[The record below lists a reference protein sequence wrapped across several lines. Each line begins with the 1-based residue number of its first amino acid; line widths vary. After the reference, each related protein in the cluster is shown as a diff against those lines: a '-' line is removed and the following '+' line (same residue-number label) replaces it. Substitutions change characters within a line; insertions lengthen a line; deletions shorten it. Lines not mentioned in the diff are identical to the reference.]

1 MKKINIPNFGETV
14 IRNVIFDINGTI
26 QFQGEISVELVKKF
40 HKFKEIYNIYLISA
54 DTRGNL
60 KDLAEKLGVKYIKIT
75 PKEISEARAKN
86 YELEKLGK
94 KETIVVGNGNN
105 DSLMIKNA
113 ILGIV
118 IIGAE
123 GAATKSLLNSDL
135 VFTDPNDVLDFL
147 MDDKAIIGTLR
158 S

>member
-1 MKKINIPNFGETV
+1 MKKINIPHFGETV

-40 HKFKEIYNIYLISA
+40 HKLKEIYNIYLISA

-60 KDLAEKLGVKYIKIT
+60 KELAEKLRVKYIKIT
-75 PKEISEARAKN
+75 PKEISEVRAKN
-86 YELEKLGK
+86 YELERLGK
-94 KETIVVGNGNN
+94 SETIAIGNGNN

-118 IIGAE
+118 IIGSE
-123 GAATKSLLNSDL
+123 GASTKSLLNSDL
-135 VFTDPNDVLDFL
+135 VFTDPEDVLEFL